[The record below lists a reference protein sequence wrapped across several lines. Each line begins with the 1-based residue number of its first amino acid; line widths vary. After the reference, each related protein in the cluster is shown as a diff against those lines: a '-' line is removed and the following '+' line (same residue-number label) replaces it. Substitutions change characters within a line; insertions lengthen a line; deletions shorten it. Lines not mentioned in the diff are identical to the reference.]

1 MFTLTHA
8 GLSINLFLLLFSL
21 TNVSLIHRLCFQP
34 LRYLSVKIHLYVDL
48 HQWISPQHTTLFNL
62 TFHSLHDFIF
72 KSMRLYLH
80 ISSKCS
86 LLLLFYSPLGLFI
99 HCLSSF
105 FYSSFSN
112 ARLHRFQLFFIS
124 LSLSRSMPHTLT
136 SFPLINFSLKPAL
149 SLSPSLSFPLSNLI
163 LNFLLL

>member
-1 MFTLTHA
+1 MLPLVKAYQSLHIHLSFYLPIYLPTYLPMFTLTHA

-62 TFHSLHDFIF
+62 TIHSLHDFIF

-124 LSLSRSMPHTLT
+124 LSLSFHVSYPHK
-136 SFPLINFSLKPAL
+136 FSAD
-149 SLSPSLSFPLSNLI
+149 
-163 LNFLLL
+163 